1 MATAAG
7 GLGLLLDCREV
18 RFGRLGQKLLRLF
31 FFKKKRETE
40 IDFTEMFYLQ
50 VQRHVIIKK
59 KVQKHAKRKL
69 SLHSHAT
76 TYRRFSAAVVNRNRA
91 NSEAHINH
99 RFLTS
104 SSHIICAFIQS
115 GHQTNKQVKPMS
127 HTLKC
132 PGDLFHTSK

>member
-1 MATAAG
+1 MLLLVATAAG

-59 KVQKHAKRKL
+59 STKARKKKII
-69 SLHSHAT
+69 
-76 TYRRFSAAVVNRNRA
+76 SAFTC
-91 NSEAHINH
+91 HDI
-99 RFLTS
+99 
-104 SSHIICAFIQS
+104 
-115 GHQTNKQVKPMS
+115 
-127 HTLKC
+127 
-132 PGDLFHTSK
+132 